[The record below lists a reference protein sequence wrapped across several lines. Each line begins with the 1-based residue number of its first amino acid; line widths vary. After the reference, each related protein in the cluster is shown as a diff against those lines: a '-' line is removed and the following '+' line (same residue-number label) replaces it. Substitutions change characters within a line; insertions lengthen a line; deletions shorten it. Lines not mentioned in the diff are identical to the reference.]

1 MVLPHVMFCFLGTF
15 FYDNL
20 ASVYSNCL
28 GYITPLFSCEKTLH
42 QHEHVHL
49 YLILSVKLLDILLIT
64 LQKLIKNVPKLAIW

>member
-28 GYITPLFSCEKTLH
+28 GYITPLFTCEKTLH

>member
-28 GYITPLFSCEKTLH
+28 GYITPLFSCDKTLH

-49 YLILSVKLLDILLIT
+49 YLILSVKLLDILPMLKKRYKID
-64 LQKLIKNVPKLAIW
+64 